1 MAKKT
6 SKSTAD
12 GTLCRVLPC
21 CSLWV
26 GKCQDHLQAYPFM
39 GTSLD
44 LCRGVIHQQTGSM
57 LQGFISPYRVAQDG
71 SRTAFE
77 SKYEKL
83 Y

>member
-1 MAKKT
+1 MLDSIYYSYILPIKESKT
-6 SKSTAD
+6 LANCIY
-12 GTLCRVLPC
+12 L
-21 CSLWV
+21 
-26 GKCQDHLQAYPFM
+26 
-39 GTSLD
+39 
-44 LCRGVIHQQTGSM
+44 GSM